1 MNSGRYVQ
9 NEQDES
15 GMSEPVGVT
24 VIGTGMW
31 GKRMLA
37 AVKRTPSLRLLACY
51 SRDAAAREATA
62 TEFGCAAPDSFE
74 QAINWDGVQGVLLIT
89 PNNVHAEQAQECAR
103 TRKHIFVEKP
113 IADTLED
120 GLAMRSACQ
129 SAGVTLFVGHGFRR
143 LGAARK
149 VRQILDEGRLGQVV
163 LAEANF
169 SLPGTLT
176 PDKWRYYRKTC
187 PGGPLM
193 QLGIHHADTLQ
204 YWMGPA
210 KRVHGVFSRLAT
222 SAEIDD
228 VGIAQLEFSNGALGT
243 LTGSYV
249 SPNTYYLRLYG
260 TEGVLEYQTDMRI
273 WPKADQMDIAT
284 ILTLRTKS
292 AVEQLKFVSHDML
305 VDELDEFARCVKGTA
320 QPETGALEGLRA
332 LDVILSA
339 IRSHETGI
347 PVALGEYNA

>member
-1 MNSGRYVQ
+1 
-9 NEQDES
+9 
-15 GMSEPVGVT
+15 MSDLQEPVGVA

-37 AVKRTPSLRLLACY
+37 AVKRTPSLRLVTCY
-51 SRDAAAREATA
+51 GRDAKAREVIASEYGCATA
-62 TEFGCAAPDSFE
+62 ETFE
-74 QAINWDGVQGVLLIT
+74 QAISWDGVRGVLLIT
-89 PNNVHAEQAQECAR
+89 PNYVHAEQARACAR
-103 TRKHIFVEKP
+103 VGKHVFVEKP
-113 IADTLED
+113 IADTIKD
-120 GLAMRSACQ
+120 GMAMQSACQ
-129 SAGVTLFVGHGFRR
+129 SAGVNLFVGHAFRR

-149 VRQILDEGRLGQVV
+149 VKQILDEGRLGQVV

-176 PDKWRYYRKTC
+176 PDKWRYYRETC

-204 YWMGPA
+204 YWLGA
-210 KRVHGVFSRLAT
+210 VTRVRGAFAHLVT

-228 VGIAQLEFSNGALGT
+228 VGIAQLEFSRGALGT

-249 SPNTYYLRLYG
+249 SPKTYFLRLYG
-260 TEGVLEYQTDMRI
+260 TEGVLDYQTDMSI
-273 WPKADQMDIAT
+273 WPKADQMDQAT
-284 ILTLRTKS
+284 TLTLRTKTEI
-292 AVEQLKFVSHDML
+292 EQLEFEPRDML
-305 VDELDEFARCVKGTA
+305 VDELDEFARCIQGSV

-339 IRSHETGI
+339 IRSNETGT
-347 PVALGEYNA
+347 PTKLGEYNA

>member
-1 MNSGRYVQ
+1 
-9 NEQDES
+9 
-15 GMSEPVGVT
+15 MSDSHGPVGVAI
-24 VIGTGMW
+24 IGTGMW

-37 AVKRTPSLRLLACY
+37 AVKRTPSLQLVACY
-51 SRDAAAREATA
+51 SRNVDIREAIA
-62 TEFGCAAPDSFE
+62 SEFGCAAPRSFE
-74 QAINWDGVQGVLLIT
+74 QAIHWDGVQGVLLIT
-89 PNNVHAEQAQECAR
+89 PNKIHAEQARICAEAG
-103 TRKHIFVEKP
+103 KHVFVEKP
-113 IADTLED
+113 IADMLKD
-120 GLAMRSACQ
+120 GLAMQAASK

-149 VRQILDEGRLGQVV
+149 VKQILEEGRLGKIV

-176 PDKWRYYRKTC
+176 PNKWRSYRETC

-204 YWMGPA
+204 YWLGPVA
-210 KRVHGVFSRLAT
+210 RICGAFAHLAT

-228 VGIAQLEFSNGALGT
+228 VGIAQLEFRNGALGT

-249 SPNTYYLRLYG
+249 SPKTYFLRLYG
-260 TEGVLEYQTDMRI
+260 TEGVLDYQTDMSV
-273 WPKADQMDIAT
+273 WPKADQMDAAT
-284 ILTLRTKS
+284 TLTFRTKS
-292 AVEQLKFVSHDML
+292 AVEGFKFGPRDML
-305 VDELDEFARCVKGTA
+305 VDELDEFARCIQGTA

-339 IRSHETGI
+339 IRSHEMGI
-347 PVALGEYNA
+347 PITLGEYDV

>member
-1 MNSGRYVQ
+1 MSNS
-9 NEQDES
+9 QD
-15 GMSEPVGVT
+15 PVGIA

-31 GKRMLA
+31 GRRMLA
-37 AVKRTPSLRLLACY
+37 AVKRTPSLRLVACY
-51 SRDAAAREATA
+51 SRNAEARKAAAS
-62 TEFGCAAPDSFE
+62 EFSCAAPESFE
-74 QAINWDGVQGVLLIT
+74 QAIHWDGVQGVLLIT
-89 PNNVHAEQAQECAR
+89 PNNVHSEQTLACAEAGR
-103 TRKHIFVEKP
+103 HVFVEKP
-113 IADTLED
+113 IADTLKD
-120 GLAMRSACQ
+120 GLKMGAACE

-149 VRQILDEGRLGQVV
+149 VKQILEEGRLGKIV

-204 YWMGPA
+204 YWLGPVA
-210 KRVHGVFSRLAT
+210 RVRSAFAHLET

-228 VGIAQLEFSNGALGT
+228 VGVAQLEFQSGALGT

-249 SPNTYYLRLYG
+249 SPKTYYLHLYG
-260 TEGVLEYQTDMRI
+260 TEGVLDYQTDMSI
-273 WPKADQMDIAT
+273 WPKADQMDPAT
-284 ILTLRTKS
+284 TLTLRTKS
-292 AVEQLKFVSHDML
+292 GVEQLKFETRDML
-305 VDELDEFARCVKGTA
+305 VDELDEFDHCIQSAA

-332 LDVILSA
+332 LDVILSS
-339 IRSHETGI
+339 IRSHKTGTPI
-347 PVALGEYNA
+347 TLGEYDAR

>member
-1 MNSGRYVQ
+1 
-9 NEQDES
+9 
-15 GMSEPVGVT
+15 MSDMQAPVGVA

-37 AVKRTPSLRLLACY
+37 AVKRTPSLQLVACY
-51 SRDAAAREATA
+51 SRNTEARAAAAS
-62 TEFGCAAPDSFE
+62 EFGCAAPESFE
-74 QAINWDGVQGVLLIT
+74 QAIHWDGVQGVLLIT
-89 PNNVHAEQAQECAR
+89 PNNVHAKQARACAQAG
-103 TRKHIFVEKP
+103 KHVFVEKP

-120 GLAMRSACQ
+120 GLVMQATCE

-149 VRQILDEGRLGQVV
+149 VKQILDEGRLGKIV

-176 PDKWRYYRKTC
+176 PDKWRYHRETC

-204 YWMGPA
+204 YWLGPVA
-210 KRVHGVFSRLAT
+210 RVRGAFAHLAT

-228 VGIAQLEFSNGALGT
+228 VGVAQLEFADGALGT

-249 SPNTYYLRLYG
+249 SPKTYFLRLYG
-260 TEGVLEYQTDMRI
+260 TEGVLDYQTDMNI
-273 WPKADQMDIAT
+273 WPKADQMDTAT
-284 ILTLRTKS
+284 TLLLRTKS
-292 AVEQLKFVSHDML
+292 AVEQLEFEPHDML
-305 VDELDEFARCVKGTA
+305 VDELNEFSRCVKGA
-320 QPETGALEGLRA
+320 ARPETGAPEGLRA
-332 LDVILSA
+332 LGVILSA
-339 IRSHETGI
+339 IRSNETGTPI
-347 PVALGEYNA
+347 ELGEYNA